1 MTVIILGLAVLI
13 CGVGCG
19 GLLTGR
25 GGGEEVKEIE
35 SPGFRS
41 PEVGISFYVCYC
53 VMTSTPRKMEYKSV
67 GYAQIF
73 SKPPFGDLKLLKAFN
88 FISQGTLLY

>member
-19 GLLTGR
+19 GLLAWR
-25 GGGEEVKEIE
+25 GGGGGEVKEIE

-41 PEVGISFYVCYC
+41 PEVGISFTC
-53 VMTSTPRKMEYKSV
+53 TIP
-67 GYAQIF
+67 
-73 SKPPFGDLKLLKAFN
+73 
-88 FISQGTLLY
+88 

>member
-19 GLLTGR
+19 SLLTWGD
-25 GGGEEVKEIE
+25 GGEVQEIE

-41 PEVGISFYVCYC
+41 PEVGISFTCAI
-53 VMTSTPRKMEYKSV
+53 P
-67 GYAQIF
+67 I
-73 SKPPFGDLKLLKAFN
+73 
-88 FISQGTLLY
+88 